1 MTLVKPPRLR
11 RGAVLGLIAP
21 GSPPKPDRVERGVR
35 YLERLG
41 YRVKLGAHVAKTH
54 GAHAGTDAERL
65 ADLNAMLRDPQVDAI
80 FALRGGYGCQRLL
93 PGVDYA
99 AARRAPKILV
109 GYSDL
114 TALQLALL
122 RRAGLVTFS
131 GPMPAVEFAQGVDPF
146 TEEAF
151 WAMLTS
157 AAKTRRLPRP
167 AGDPPTCRQRGVAE
181 GPLLG
186 GCFSLLMTNLGTPYC
201 PDLRRSL
208 LFLEDVHEESPRLD
222 RLFTQLRN
230 LELLQKLA
238 GLLLGQFTERTKP
251 GEKEPHLPWPVLLDE
266 VLAELNGP
274 CLENFAYGHVP
285 RRLTVPLGVRARL
298 DAKRGQVT
306 LLESPVT

>member
-21 GSPPKPDRVERGVR
+21 GSTPKPERVERGVR
-35 YLERLG
+35 YFERLG
-41 YRVKLGAHVAKTH
+41 YRVKLGQHVAKTH
-54 GAHAGTDAERL
+54 GAYAGTDAERL

-167 AGDPPTCRQRGVAE
+167 ADDPPTCRQPGVAE

-186 GCFSLLMTNLGTPYC
+186 GCFSLLMTNLGTPFC
-201 PDLRRSL
+201 PDLRHAL

-230 LELLQKLA
+230 LGLLQQLA
-238 GLLLGQFTERTKP
+238 GLLLGRFTERTKP
-251 GEKEPHLPWPVLLDE
+251 GEKETHLPWPVLLDE
-266 VLAELNGP
+266 VLAELHAP